1 MSHEVEEPLAM
12 SNASG
17 APMNIRFTPLVPLAF
32 ALTACARLGT
42 PSGDSASAG
51 DPSPTTSASSGT
63 SAPAPEGIP
72 GAVWAAILA
81 DLEHQTGGP
90 SDPEVVTAE
99 AVTWNDGS
107 LGCPEAGQAYT
118 QALVDGYQVIL
129 ELDGER
135 YDYRVG
141 SGASVRLCEG
151 GPLEGG
157 G

>member
-1 MSHEVEEPLAM
+1 M
-12 SNASG
+12 SNAYGPPISNRL
-17 APMNIRFTPLVPLAF
+17 APLILLTF
-32 ALTACARLGT
+32 ALAACGTLGT
-42 PSGDSASAG
+42 PPSDTESIG
-51 DPSPTTSASSGT
+51 DPSPNGSASSG
-63 SAPAPEGIP
+63 AAAPEGIP
-72 GAVWAAILA
+72 DAVWAAILA
-81 DLEHQTGGP
+81 DLEHQIGGP
-90 SDPEVVTAE
+90 SEPEVVSAE

-129 ELDGER
+129 EVDGER

-157 G
+157 

>member
-1 MSHEVEEPLAM
+1 MNFRIAPL
-12 SNASG
+12 
-17 APMNIRFTPLVPLAF
+17 ILL
-32 ALTACARLGT
+32 ALTLAACGGVGT
-42 PSGDSASAG
+42 SGRDTDTAG
-51 DPSPTTSASSGT
+51 DPSPNGGASSGT
-63 SAPAPEGIP
+63 SAPEGIP
-72 GAVWAAILA
+72 DAVWAAILA
-81 DLEHQTGGP
+81 DLERQTGGP
-90 SDPEVVTAE
+90 SDPEVVSAD

-129 ELDGER
+129 EVDGER

-157 G
+157 

>member
-1 MSHEVEEPLAM
+1 MSHV
-12 SNASG
+12 SDW
-17 APMNIRFTPLVPLAF
+17 PMHLRFAALVLLGF
-32 ALTACARLGT
+32 TLVACGRLGAS
-42 PSGDSASAG
+42 SGDTGSIGGSS
-51 DPSPTTSASSGT
+51 PSDAASSGT
-63 SAPAPEGIP
+63 SAPEGIP
-72 GAVWAAILA
+72 DDVWEAILA

-90 SDPEVVTAE
+90 SDPEVVSAE
-99 AVTWNDGS
+99 AVTWSDGS

-129 ELDGER
+129 EVDGER

-157 G
+157 

>member
-1 MSHEVEEPLAM
+1 MSH
-12 SNASG
+12 ASDW
-17 APMNIRFTPLVPLAF
+17 PMNLRFAALVLLGF
-32 ALTACARLGT
+32 TLVACGRMGT
-42 PSGDSASAG
+42 SPGDNESAG
-51 DPSPTTSASSGT
+51 GPSPNSIASSGAST
-63 SAPAPEGIP
+63 PVPDGIP
-72 GAVWAAILA
+72 DAVWAAILA

-90 SDPEVVTAE
+90 SDPEVVSAE

-118 QALVDGYQVIL
+118 QALIEGYQVIL
-129 ELDGER
+129 EVDGER

-141 SGASVRLCEG
+141 SGPDVKLCEG

>member
-1 MSHEVEEPLAM
+1 MSH
-12 SNASG
+12 ASDW
-17 APMNIRFTPLVPLAF
+17 PMNLRFAALVLFAF
-32 ALTACARLGT
+32 TLVACGRLGT
-42 PSGDSASAG
+42 SAG
-51 DPSPTTSASSGT
+51 DTDSNADPSPNSSASPAT

-72 GAVWAAILA
+72 DAVWAAILA
-81 DLEHQTGGP
+81 DLERQTGGP

-129 ELDGER
+129 EVGGER

-157 G
+157 

>member
-1 MSHEVEEPLAM
+1 MSQ
-12 SNASG
+12 ASDW
-17 APMNIRFTPLVPLAF
+17 PMNLRFAALVLFAF
-32 ALTACARLGT
+32 TLVACGRLGAS
-42 PSGDSASAG
+42 SGETGSTAG
-51 DPSPTTSASSGT
+51 SSPNDAASSGT
-63 SAPAPEGIP
+63 SAPEGIP
-72 GAVWAAILA
+72 DDVWEAILA

-90 SDPEVVTAE
+90 SDPEVVSAE

-118 QALVDGYQVIL
+118 QALIDGYQVIL
-129 ELDGER
+129 EVDGER

-151 GPLEGG
+151 GLLEGG

>member
-1 MSHEVEEPLAM
+1 MSHEVEEPLVT

-17 APMNIRFTPLVPLAF
+17 SPMIIRFVPLVLLTF
-32 ALTACARLGT
+32 ALAACGGLGT
-42 PSGDSASAG
+42 SPGDTGSAG
-51 DPSPTTSASSGT
+51 DRSPTTSPPSGT
-63 SAPAPEGIP
+63 SETAPEGIP

-81 DLEHQTGGP
+81 DLEDQTGGP
-90 SDPEVVTAE
+90 SHPEVVSAE

-129 ELDGER
+129 EVDGER

-141 SGASVRLCEG
+141 SGASVRLCES

-157 G
+157 

>member
-1 MSHEVEEPLAM
+1 MSFRVA
-12 SNASG
+12 
-17 APMNIRFTPLVPLAF
+17 PLVLL
-32 ALTACARLGT
+32 ALTLAACGRPGT
-42 PSGDSASAG
+42 SPPDTDTAG
-51 DPSPTTSASSGT
+51 DPSPSGSASPGIS
-63 SAPAPEGIP
+63 APEGIP
-72 GAVWAAILA
+72 DAVWAAILA
-81 DLEHQTGGP
+81 DLERQTGGP
-90 SDPEVVTAE
+90 AVPEVVSAD

-129 ELDGER
+129 EVDGER

-141 SGASVRLCEG
+141 SGSAVKLCGG